1 MSIDLP
7 VHPIFG
13 RAIGLRRTGAPIW
26 PIRGA
31 SPDHDPTGA
40 TPTEPNVP
48 TPPPPAP
55 DEDDLGESGEKA
67 LKAERAARRAAEK
80 AARESTTRE
89 QDLAAKLKAF
99 EDANKTDAE
108 RTAERIA
115 GLEKDAAKALRY
127 EAAEKTGLSLALAQ
141 RLKGSTLDEMIADA
155 EDLKALIGGNT
166 AQGSTTDTKEPSTPK
181 PDRRQGG
188 GSGDVSGSMAAGRA
202 AYEAR
207 KNRK

>member
-1 MSIDLP
+1 MSINLP

-13 RAIGLRRTGAPIW
+13 TAIGLRRNGAPIW
-26 PIRGA
+26 TIRGG
-31 SPDHDPTGA
+31 SEDNETTGA
-40 TPTEPNVP
+40 TSVESSTTSTDSV
-48 TPPPPAP
+48 T
-55 DEDDLGESGEKA
+55 DEGDLGESGEKA

-80 AARESTTRE
+80 AARESSTRE
-89 QDLAAKLKAF
+89 QDLANKLKAI

-108 RTAERIA
+108 KQSERIA
-115 GLEKDAAKALRY
+115 GLEKDAAKAVRY

-155 EDLKALIGGNT
+155 EELKALIGGGT
-166 AQGSTTDTKEPSTPK
+166 AQTDGTETKETKTPK

-188 GSGDVSGSMAAGRA
+188 GGGEVSGSMASGRA

-207 KNRK
+207 KTRK